1 MPDWKTHFI
10 FALFIV
16 IAWLFVFQY
25 VQIKFNFEQL
35 IALVGFS
42 LLASLFADVDTKQ
55 SKIRDVMS
63 MAASFAVSIL
73 YIIFFMETWYY
84 GPVYFVLLYLILKY
98 LPSKHRGIT
107 HTFRFS
113 FLFSMVLTVL
123 YSMFKEFSIMWFAII
138 FSSYSLHLILDK
150 L

>member
-10 FALFIV
+10 FGLLLV
-16 IAWLFVFQY
+16 ILWLFVFQ
-25 VQIKFNFEQL
+25 VIGFELNLWQL
-35 IALVGFS
+35 VALVSFS
-42 LLASLFADVDTKQ
+42 IFSSLFPDIDTKK
-55 SKIRDVMS
+55 SKIRDILS

-73 YIIFFMETWYY
+73 YIIFFVEMWYY
-84 GPVYFVLLYLILKY
+84 GPIYFVLLYLILKY

-113 FLFSMVLTVL
+113 FLFSLVLTIL
-123 YSMFKEFSIMWFAII
+123 YSIFGGFSTIWFATI
-138 FSSYSLHLILDK
+138 FSSYSLHLIIDK